1 MFMRS
6 QFWKV
11 KDCSKAIEERKKEK
25 EKKKMNKQ
33 TNKQTNKKTPEN
45 IEVAISGRVR
55 TVSF

>member
-33 TNKQTNKKTPEN
+33 TNKKTPEN